1 MREVP
6 DAPRLSDLISLQRL
20 SEMLPLLV
28 YGVGEMTRPL
38 AGAVI
43 VKALLGLDQWAGKPP
58 SALPLYICQSTGA
71 CLMDAEEK
79 EPLDRDVREWE
90 FDRKM
95 WGEGHELV
103 GRYPPNRPSDRAE
116 ALLYLGRHHG
126 QELKEARLSGRW
138 NEYPGDMLAV
148 VREDAFKAFGM
159 ASFLEQPPPDPA
171 AAAVQSE
178 PAPAPAADSAVV
190 DQQRSGPDLEH
201 IAAVYLR
208 EVGIRQHGAIN
219 RAAAKLKRLDGKPMG
234 RTTLVK
240 RLKEANEAGIHTGY
254 QPER

>member
-1 MREVP
+1 
-6 DAPRLSDLISLQRL
+6 
-20 SEMLPLLV
+20 MLPLLV

-159 ASFLEQPPPDPA
+159 ASFLEQPRPDPA
-171 AAAVQSE
+171 PAAVQSE
-178 PAPAPAADSAVV
+178 PAAAPEQRAEPAWKNGDEWTADAVAEMARLYAQDGLSLSAIGRIMGDRVGGPAISRQRVREKIPDAV
-190 DQQRSGPDLEH
+190 RSGK
-201 IAAVYLR
+201 
-208 EVGIRQHGAIN
+208 GKCKGA
-219 RAAAKLKRLDGKPMG
+219 RG
-234 RTTLVK
+234 
-240 RLKEANEAGIHTGY
+240 
-254 QPER
+254 